1 VRAGERLTN
10 AIRSRTLGEQPDN
23 PKLLLID
30 DSQDI
35 HMLIR
40 QRLRSDGIDVIGAEN
55 GVDGLRL
62 AGEEIPALILLDLG
76 MPVMDGFEVL
86 RTLKDDPATSQI
98 PVIVLSGRDDAEDKV
113 QGFDL
118 GAIDYV
124 CKPFDMTELRARVR
138 SAMRIAELMRLL
150 SQRAQ
155 IDGLTGLWN
164 RAYFDER
171 FEAELSSAKRSGAPI
186 SLAMCDVDHFKSL
199 NDTHGHP
206 AGDAVLQGF
215 GKILTETLRRDDVA
229 CRYGGEEFAIIL
241 RNSDANAAATVID
254 RIRRKLAQTVWP
266 RHPERAVTAS
276 FGICDR
282 TTPPSEAAAAWIET
296 ADKSLYQAKTQGR
309 NRVFI
314 AGSGVYSPAEPARAT
329 G

>member
-1 VRAGERLTN
+1 MAQQR
-10 AIRSRTLGEQPDN
+10 DN

-40 QRLRSDGIDVIGAEN
+40 QRMRSEGIDVVSAEN
-55 GVDGLRL
+55 GVDGLRM
-62 AGEEIPALILLDLG
+62 AGEILPAIILLDLS

-86 RTLKDDPATSQI
+86 RALKDDPATNHI
-98 PVIVLSGRDDAEDKV
+98 PVIVVSGRDDAEDKV

-124 CKPFDMTELRARVR
+124 CKPFDMTELCARVR
-138 SAMRIAELMRLL
+138 SAMRIAELMQML

-155 IDGLTGLWN
+155 LDGLTGLWN

-171 FEAELSSAKRSGAPI
+171 FEAELSSARRSGAPI
-186 SLAMCDVDHFKSL
+186 ALAMCDIDHFKSL

-206 AGDAVLQGF
+206 AGDAVLKGF
-215 GKILTETLRRDDVA
+215 GRLLVDTLRRDDVA
-229 CRYGGEEFAIIL
+229 CRYGGEEFSIIL
-241 RNSDANAAATVID
+241 RNTDAAAAATVLD
-254 RIRRKLAQTVWP
+254 RIRRKLAQIVWP

-276 FGICDR
+276 FGVAHLGN
-282 TTPPSEAAAAWIET
+282 PPGDDAAAWIEA
-296 ADKSLYQAKTQGR
+296 ADKALYQAKTLGR

-314 AGSGVYSPAEPARAT
+314 SGAGLYNPGAAEAARAAT
-329 G
+329 

>member
-1 VRAGERLTN
+1 M
-10 AIRSRTLGEQPDN
+10 GEQRDN

-40 QRLRSDGIDVIGAEN
+40 QRLRSEGIEVISAEN

-62 AGEEIPALILLDLG
+62 AGEESPSLILLDLS

-86 RTLKDDPATSQI
+86 RSLKDDPATSQI
-98 PVIVLSGRDDAEDKV
+98 PIIVLSGRDDAEDKV

-138 SAMRIAELMRLL
+138 SALRIAELMQLL
-150 SQRAQ
+150 AQRAQ

-164 RAYFDER
+164 RSYFDER
-171 FEAELSSAKRSGAPI
+171 IAAELSSAKRSGVPI
-186 SLAMCDVDHFKSL
+186 ALAMCDIDHFKSL

-215 GKILTETLRRDDVA
+215 GTLLTDTLRRDDVA

-241 RNSDANAAATVID
+241 RNSDAKAAATVID

-276 FGICDR
+276 FGVCDR
-282 TTPPSEAAAAWIET
+282 TTPPSEEASAWIET
-296 ADKSLYQAKTQGR
+296 ADKSLYQAKTLGR

-314 AGSGVYSPAEPARAT
+314 AGSGVYSPAETARAT